1 MSRRRATVVD
11 EGVDVDDLIGVAA
24 FLARAVMERSVTAS
38 DAAAQLAAWSDGD
51 HRALVDA
58 RRTVVGDDHEVEI
71 TLRLL
76 GRAAELT
83 VAKPHATC
91 TLHRVDA

>member
-1 MSRRRATVVD
+1 MSVEV
-11 EGVDVDDLIGVAA
+11 GVDVDDLIGVAA
-24 FLARAVMERSVTAS
+24 FLARAVRERSVAAA

-58 RRTVVGDDHEVEI
+58 RRSVVGDDHETEI

-76 GRAAELT
+76 ARAAELT
-83 VAKPHATC
+83 TAKPHATC
-91 TLHRVDA
+91 TMHHAEI